1 MYRVYKL
8 PNTARIYVYP
18 WECSIRLCDVAIK
31 TLYKTCTSLHAA
43 KHYMQRD
50 IVTHLGM
57 RYYDI
62 DIDPNDIEILGSKIH
77 VETI

>member
-1 MYRVYKL
+1 MSRVYKL

-18 WECSIRLCDVAIK
+18 WECSVRLCDVAIK
-31 TLYKTCTSLHAA
+31 TLYKTCNSLHSAI
-43 KHYMQRD
+43 HYMQRD
-50 IVTHLGM
+50 IVIRLGM

-62 DIDPNDIEILGSKIH
+62 EIDPNDIEILGSKSH